1 MLKIIDENIVRSLRR
16 FGQTV
21 KHYPGT
27 LCSCIG
33 ENNGVP
39 KLNHTCNQGY
49 YYDAPET
56 IIAIRTAISYKYLN
70 TPQGVIYDGGAT
82 FTIPRLNL
90 SRVEQKAYSIITHGD
105 ILVCTNKTRRDTDIL
120 KRGVRDFIYAFDVT
134 EILGIYRNGIKYD
147 STDYTVVEDAYKT
160 IIGDNEIPITDENGM
175 PTGEVRAKAD
185 IAGKLM
191 SIAWLPGKGPEQ
203 DESYSVE
210 FICQQQFKVWEDAGS
225 DRGTDVN
232 RLPKKML
239 TVLRRFVTPVE
250 NRLDTVETEQELYQ

>member
-1 MLKIIDENIVRSLRR
+1 MLKIIDENITRSLRR

-33 ENNGVP
+33 ANNGVP
-39 KLNHTCNQGY
+39 LLNHTCNQGY
-49 YYDAPET
+49 YYGTPET
-56 IIAIRTAISYKYLN
+56 IIAIRTAISHKYLN

-90 SRVEQKAYSIITHGD
+90 SKVEQRAYSIITHGD
-105 ILVCTNKTRRDTDIL
+105 ILVCDNKTRRDTDIL

-134 EILGIYRNGIKYD
+134 EILGIYLNGVKYAT
-147 STDYTVVEDAYKT
+147 TDYTVTE
-160 IIGDNEIPITDENGM
+160 
-175 PTGEVRAKAD
+175 AD
-185 IAGKLM
+185 SIAGKLM
-191 SIAWLPGKGPEQ
+191 TIVWGTNKGPAI
-203 DESYSVE
+203 DASYSVE
-210 FICQQQFKVWEDAGS
+210 FIAKQQFKVWEDAGS

-239 TVLRRFVTPVE
+239 TVLRRFVSPVT
-250 NRLDTVETEQELYQ
+250 NNIDTVETVQEIY

>member
-39 KLNHTCNQGY
+39 LLNHTCNQGY
-49 YYDAPET
+49 YYGAPET

-70 TPQGVIYDGGAT
+70 TPNGVIYDGGAT

-90 SRVEQKAYSIITHGD
+90 SGAEQRAYSVITHGD
-105 ILVCTNKTRRDTDIL
+105 ILVCDNKTRRDTDIL
-120 KRGVRDFIYAFDVT
+120 KRGTRDFIYAFDIT
-134 EILGIYRNGIKYD
+134 EVIGIYRNNTKYD
-147 STDYTVVEDAYKT
+147 AADYTIIEDDYKT
-160 IIGDNEIPITDENGM
+160 LLGDDGLPLTDENGV
-175 PTGEVRAKAD
+175 PTGEVRDKAD
-185 IAGKLM
+185 IVGKLM
-191 SIAWLPGKGPEQ
+191 AVVWATGKGPATG
-203 DESYSVE
+203 ESYTVE
-210 FICQQQFKVWEDAGS
+210 FIAKQQFKVWEDAGS
-225 DRGTDVN
+225 DRGTDEN

-239 TVLRRFVTPVE
+239 TVLRRFVSPVE
-250 NRLDTVETEQELYQ
+250 NNLDTVETQQEIYT

>member
-1 MLKIIDENIVRSLRR
+1 MLRVIDENIVRSLRR

-39 KLNHTCNQGY
+39 LLNHTCNQGY
-49 YYDAPET
+49 YYGAPET

-70 TPQGVIYDGGAT
+70 SPQGVIYDGGAT

-90 SRVEQKAYSIITHGD
+90 SGAVQNAYSIITHGD
-105 ILVCTNKTRRDTDIL
+105 ILVCDNKTRRDTDIL

-134 EILGIYRNGIKYD
+134 EILGIYLNGVKYAA
-147 STDYTVVEDAYKT
+147 TDYIVIEDVYKTVV
-160 IIGDNEIPITDENGM
+160 DNNELPIADENGT

-191 SIAWLPGKGPEQ
+191 TVHWEPGKGPA
-203 DESYSVE
+203 DGASYTVE
-210 FICQQQFKVWEDAGS
+210 FICNQQFKVWDDAGS
-225 DRGTDVN
+225 DRGTDEN

-250 NRLDTVETEQELYQ
+250 NNLDTVETNQELYT

>member
-39 KLNHTCNQGY
+39 LLNHTCNQGY
-49 YYDAPET
+49 YYGAPET
-56 IIAIRTAISYKYLN
+56 IVAIRTAISYKYLN

-90 SRVEQKAYSIITHGD
+90 SGVEQRAYSTIIHGD
-105 ILVCTNKTRRDTDIL
+105 ILVCENKTRRDTDIL

-134 EILGIYRNGIKYD
+134 EVLGIYKNSAKYA
-147 STDYTVVEDAYKT
+147 SSNYT
-160 IIGDNEIPITDENGM
+160 ITE
-175 PTGEVRAKAD
+175 AIS

-191 SIAWLPGKGPEQ
+191 TIVWNTGKGPEVG
-203 DESYSVE
+203 ESYTVE
-210 FICQQQFKVWEDAGS
+210 FICAQQFKVWEDAGS
-225 DRGTDVN
+225 DRGTDEN

-239 TVLRRFVTPVE
+239 TVLRRFVSPVE
-250 NRLDTVETEQELYQ
+250 NNLDTVETQQELY